1 MLWRLLIK
9 HNIRLKSDDGFDK
22 SLPPVSRALFTQKC
36 QQYFQ
41 AAFLTFFHDVSSM
54 SEVTASINLFLK

>member
-1 MLWRLLIK
+1 MMDLTSHYL
-9 HNIRLKSDDGFDK
+9 
-22 SLPPVSRALFTQKC
+22 RALFTQKC